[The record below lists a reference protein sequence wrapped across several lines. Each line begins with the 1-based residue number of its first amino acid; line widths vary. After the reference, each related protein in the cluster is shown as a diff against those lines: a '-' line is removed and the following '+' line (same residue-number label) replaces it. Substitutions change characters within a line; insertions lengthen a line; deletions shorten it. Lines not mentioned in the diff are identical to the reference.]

1 MSPKHSLIGLPLS
14 FTFMLAA
21 VSPALAKPPK
31 LSTVETNV
39 SRCPEKEPGAPR
51 QCYPHGGFTVI
62 ETKTEMSDFRLVVR
76 EGTGF
81 QVFLEAAACAE
92 ARYQG
97 AIQWRQFDDQ
107 PFAVIQTLKCG
118 EATDVPA
125 TKGKLAKTRTVVVV
139 RGLAGFEAL
148 HEDIDAA
155 KRKNATKD
163 AIDIADRFLQ
173 RAWPKIEEQRMAAD
187 ASAQK
192 QAEKENEDEAAAPAP
207 EKVFPASQKRS
218 R

>member
-1 MSPKHSLIGLPLS
+1 MSPKHLLIGLPLS
-14 FTFMLAA
+14 FACILAA
-21 VSPALAKPPK
+21 FSPALAKPPK
-31 LSTVETNV
+31 LSTAETNV

-51 QCYPHGGFTVI
+51 QCSPHGGFTVI
-62 ETKTEMSDFRLVVR
+62 ETKTEMSDFRLIVR

-81 QVFLEAAACAE
+81 QVFLEAAGCAE

-118 EATDVPA
+118 ESSGAAA
-125 TKGKLAKTRTVVVV
+125 TKGKPAKSRTVVVV
-139 RGLAGFEAL
+139 RGLAGFEGL
-148 HEDIDAA
+148 HEDIDAS

-163 AIDIADRFLQ
+163 AIDIADRFLKG
-173 RAWPKIEEQRMAAD
+173 AWPKLEEQRVAAE

-192 QAEKENEDEAAAPAP
+192 QSDKETEAAAPAP
-207 EKVFPASQKRS
+207 EKVVPASQKRS
-218 R
+218 K